1 MFISIIFY
9 VAIYCEVKAAGAQ
22 LKKKRK
28 TKCLFIGVGF
38 HCESSL
44 RKLTFC

>member
-22 LKKKRK
+22 LKKKGK
-28 TKCLFIGVGF
+28 LNVYLSGSAFIV
-38 HCESSL
+38 
-44 RKLTFC
+44 KVP